1 MQLGPKVFAMLDICE
16 VSDDLQACIL
26 NSLQDKGVFK
36 VRVLQQQAKDK
47 AKWNVSTRASVLN
60 SELY

>member
-1 MQLGPKVFAMLDICE
+1 MLDICE